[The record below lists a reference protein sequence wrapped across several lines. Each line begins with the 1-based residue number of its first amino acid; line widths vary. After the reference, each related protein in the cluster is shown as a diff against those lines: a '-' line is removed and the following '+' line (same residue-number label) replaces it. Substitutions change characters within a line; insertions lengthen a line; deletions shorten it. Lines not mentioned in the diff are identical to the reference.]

1 MTFAERE
8 QIAAA
13 TENCRKLAEEIARL
27 NGILNDL
34 RAHADAETERRMD
47 LSQRVTAL
55 ENKKP
60 STLTLGGRRG

>member
-55 ENKKP
+55 EAKP